1 MFQELFLFPRIVVS
15 RVSSSFVCLRAIRFL
30 SHHWILRDLRYFAR
44 LHFIFAY
51 QFEGN
56 NKFSMGILLL
66 PLPCQQTSAYNMK
79 ETMLK
84 TKTKTDTNDNTNS
97 SLHKLVHYSYEQCLN
112 ASVLRIISSII
123 NESSMN
129 NIRFLVNNIVVNT
142 HVCDLIKL
150 FLTSIS
156 DTLYLLRSKSWVT
169 LIGNQANLLLFVFSY
184 LLHAQM

>member
-1 MFQELFLFPRIVVS
+1 MARWLWKTLWYFKICCCHILKAPTATSERKLTIRPRLKSTQNMINLDLEIMNESSELFFKGSKDEKGCSKSFFLFPRIVVS

-30 SHHWILRDLRYFAR
+30 SHHWILRDLRYLAW

-97 SLHKLVHYSYEQCLN
+97 SLHKLVHYSYE
-112 ASVLRIISSII
+112 
-123 NESSMN
+123 
-129 NIRFLVNNIVVNT
+129 
-142 HVCDLIKL
+142 
-150 FLTSIS
+150 
-156 DTLYLLRSKSWVT
+156 
-169 LIGNQANLLLFVFSY
+169 
-184 LLHAQM
+184 

>member
-1 MFQELFLFPRIVVS
+1 
-15 RVSSSFVCLRAIRFL
+15 
-30 SHHWILRDLRYFAR
+30 
-44 LHFIFAY
+44 
-51 QFEGN
+51 
-56 NKFSMGILLL
+56 MGILLL

-169 LIGNQANLLLFVFSY
+169 FCGEFIYGNNAIRIFIFVTFSNAICSQTKHTTCIFKPPCITSHKCCPLFCF
-184 LLHAQM
+184 

>member
-1 MFQELFLFPRIVVS
+1 
-15 RVSSSFVCLRAIRFL
+15 
-30 SHHWILRDLRYFAR
+30 
-44 LHFIFAY
+44 
-51 QFEGN
+51 
-56 NKFSMGILLL
+56 MGILLL

-169 LIGNQANLLLFVFSY
+169 LIGNQANLFTGIMLFVFSY
-184 LLHAQM
+184 LLHSQMQYAAKQNTRHVYLSHRVSRAISAALCFVSKLKLVNQSLTLLLYTSRHIFLHFCP

>member
-1 MFQELFLFPRIVVS
+1 MIMENFVIFQNMLLSYFEGSDNYFWMEIRDSQSSKKHPKHDESWLRDYNESSELFFKGSKDEKGCSKSFFLFPRIVVS

-30 SHHWILRDLRYFAR
+30 SHHWILRDLRYFAW

-97 SLHKLVHYSYEQCLN
+97 SLHKLVHYSYE
-112 ASVLRIISSII
+112 
-123 NESSMN
+123 
-129 NIRFLVNNIVVNT
+129 
-142 HVCDLIKL
+142 
-150 FLTSIS
+150 
-156 DTLYLLRSKSWVT
+156 
-169 LIGNQANLLLFVFSY
+169 
-184 LLHAQM
+184 